1 MGVTLAVRRFCNAVN
16 AWNRSSILFPGI
28 QFGGYVENRGID
40 LYCLAREKG
49 LEGIIAKRKTSTY
62 RPGKRS
68 PDWLKIKARS
78 QQEFVVCGF
87 TEGKGSRKHF
97 GALLLGGYRNGRP
110 RGALHLNPGPVSAT
124 SRLLRLLPLSV
135 GRFAS
140 LRFRPKNMF
149 QHIFQ
154 FESELQNSSQ
164 EAAPSSPS
172 LSPTVSEKLTRY
184 GSSALSGL
192 EHLTL
197 IVGKEELAL
206 ALVCHFGSIKALARA
221 SIQQLL
227 QFLPRRKAETLV
239 AALSMSIAES
249 EHARSEAFDSP
260 ESVYR
265 ACADLR
271 LFNQEVLRV
280 ILLDTRQRLI
290 TMIDVT
296 KGGLN
301 ESLAHPRDIF
311 RPVIAHSAN
320 SFILAHNL

>member
-1 MGVTLAVRRFCNAVN
+1 MPFPRRTVPF
-16 AWNRSSILFPGI
+16 
-28 QFGGYVENRGID
+28 
-40 LYCLAREKG
+40 
-49 LEGIIAKRKTSTY
+49 
-62 RPGKRS
+62 
-68 PDWLKIKARS
+68 
-78 QQEFVVCGF
+78 
-87 TEGKGSRKHF
+87 
-97 GALLLGGYRNGRP
+97 
-110 RGALHLNPGPVSAT
+110 HLNPRPVSPS

-172 LSPTVSEKLTRY
+172 LSPTVSEKLERY
-184 GSSALSGL
+184 GSSALSGV

-197 IVGKEELAL
+197 ILGKEDL
-206 ALVCHFGSIKALARA
+206 ALVLVRHFGSIKALSRA
-221 SIQQLL
+221 SIQQLI

-239 AALSMSIAES
+239 AALSMSTIAES

-260 ESVYR
+260 ESVYC
-265 ACADLR
+265 ACADMK

-301 ESLAHPRDIF
+301 ESLAHPREIF
-311 RPVIAHSAN
+311 RPAISHSAN
-320 SFILAHNL
+320 SFILVHNHPSGDPSPSEADLRLTRRLSEAARILQIQMLDHVIIGHPISGRQGYFSFKEAGTIG